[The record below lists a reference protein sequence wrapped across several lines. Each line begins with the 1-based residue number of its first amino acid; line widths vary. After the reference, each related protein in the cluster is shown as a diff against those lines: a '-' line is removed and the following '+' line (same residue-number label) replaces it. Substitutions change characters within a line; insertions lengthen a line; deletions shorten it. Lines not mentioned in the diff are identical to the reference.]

1 MSEKLY
7 ELRSLTADD
16 IFPMVQILSKV
27 GLKEIKNC
35 FDGEDVKKAIKAMA
49 SGKNSEINVETV
61 ENSEINVEKVGIAV
75 ALDIASVIAENLP
88 KCKDQIY
95 QLLSQLSGM
104 DKKQIAALPMAT
116 FIEMIIDVITQ
127 DGFKDFFQVVSK
139 FSK

>member
-27 GLKEIKNC
+27 GLKEVKNC

-49 SGKNSEINVETV
+49 SGENAETNVET
-61 ENSEINVEKVGIAV
+61 VGIAV

>member
-7 ELRSLTADD
+7 ELRVLTADD

-27 GLKEIKNC
+27 GLKEVKNC

-49 SGKNSEINVETV
+49 SGENSETNVET
-61 ENSEINVEKVGIAV
+61 VGIAV

>member
-7 ELRSLTADD
+7 ELRVLTADD

-27 GLKEIKNC
+27 GLKEVKNC

-49 SGKNSEINVETV
+49 SGENAETNVET
-61 ENSEINVEKVGIAV
+61 VGIAV